1 MTRTVKSLSG
11 NRGRSQALP
20 CRGDGCDAPPA
31 VWDAGG
37 AEPSS
42 SDSTYRP
49 RRDRTAPKA
58 WRPGHDPEALPG
70 RLGAAIL
77 PGGPKDRAPGG
88 QIDTLQAPARIRHGM
103 GETRFRWSLWRSMQ
117 SIPVG
122 RGDVAVA
129 ARVKVGAAAPARQA
143 REPGAHWL
151 ADMPMCL
158 ADQQRMEAALAAS
171 IDRCSAI
178 KGLVSRPAADR
189 GADATVAINARP

>member
-1 MTRTVKSLSG
+1 
-11 NRGRSQALP
+11 
-20 CRGDGCDAPPA
+20 
-31 VWDAGG
+31 
-37 AEPSS
+37 
-42 SDSTYRP
+42 
-49 RRDRTAPKA
+49 
-58 WRPGHDPEALPG
+58 
-70 RLGAAIL
+70 
-77 PGGPKDRAPGG
+77 
-88 QIDTLQAPARIRHGM
+88 M

-122 RGDVAVA
+122 RGDVAAA

-171 IDRCSAI
+171 IDRCSAR